1 MVPHKEPHKRTK
13 KTRGKYFKA
22 SEGEK
27 ICMNKMFGLKELVG
41 DDNFPK
47 WYRDLFAKH
56 QYEKD
61 KTQVIATAIKK

>member
-1 MVPHKEPHKRTK
+1 
-13 KTRGKYFKA
+13 
-22 SEGEK
+22 
-27 ICMNKMFGLKELVG
+27 MNKMFGLKELVG